1 VWRAL
6 VERNAESPRVEER
19 RKDVAHDVELGGLVT
34 LVLLPDD
41 RVLEHVERLRV
52 ELAVEMD
59 RATGVQH
66 VNLAL
71 GPHRQKRAA
80 AAAAAHHC
88 TSTTTI
94 AVESRDRWVAG
105 QKQLHSWNPRFAYS
119 LYNFC
124 AATTTINGRLL
135 SSVCNAKALDGV
147 NFLYMTL

>member
-1 VWRAL
+1 MWRAL

-66 VNLAL
+66 VHLAL
-71 GPHRQKRAA
+71 GPHRQKR

-105 QKQLHSWNPRFAYS
+105 QKQLHFWNPRFAYS

-124 AATTTINGRLL
+124 AATTTIKGRLL
-135 SSVCNAKALDGV
+135 SSVCNAKATRPLT
-147 NFLYMTL
+147 F